1 MTSEKGIARVI
12 PPFSN
17 SFLQQRAKCPS
28 LHQRKQ
34 TLATTNSCPQTAA
47 AVRRTQEL
55 PSSCSRASRRILRVV
70 CSHLASLLLLGCSRL
85 PPPVSAR
92 AVRVAAPPPLLF
104 CWHPSRSTPPSSS
117 GRRARVSNPFPHSPS
132 ATSSSSS
139 PAAVFSS
146 FAQPRFC
153 RRSSSCLRVGR
164 ASALLLRLL
173 RTKSYAQGRKKPMPQ
188 FANSRFYS
196 CLLQHRLKALP
207 FSTQQEG
214 MASVSDT
221 LYGHLKDKNYGSV
234 ERSLS
239 KFKPKLD
246 SRCVME
252 VMSRCY
258 PQDPQLG
265 LRFFIWAGFQSGYR
279 HSAYM
284 YRKACKLL
292 GIDKNPSIVCDVI
305 GSYENEGC
313 FVNVNMFR
321 VVFKLCKEAELC
333 DVALWVFR
341 KLGSFSMRAD
351 TVMYNVVISL
361 CCKKGEIEMAGVLM
375 REMSVNGLHPDSIT
389 YMAIIEGLCDA
400 GQLDDAY
407 SVLEVMRLDGCS
419 PSSVVLSA
427 VLDGFCRSGS
437 MERALKL
444 LDEMEKEGGNRS
456 PNVVTYTSVI
466 QSFCKRGQH
475 AEAFDILDRM
485 KAHGCR
491 ANHVAV
497 FIILESLCAEGHLEE
512 AHRLIDKFV
521 EEHDVSYG
529 QCYSSFV
536 VSLIKIR
543 QLDEAEK
550 LFRKMLAGK
559 IKPDTFSC
567 SLLLKEL
574 CMKGRLLNGF
584 YLLDEIENMGY
595 LYSIDIDIYFIL
607 LIGLCRSNHLIE
619 AAKLARIMLKKS
631 VPLRRPNA
639 YSALNIL
646 SKYGEQDLVNQLL
659 GMQKRFR

>member
-1 MTSEKGIARVI
+1 
-12 PPFSN
+12 
-17 SFLQQRAKCPS
+17 
-28 LHQRKQ
+28 
-34 TLATTNSCPQTAA
+34 
-47 AVRRTQEL
+47 
-55 PSSCSRASRRILRVV
+55 
-70 CSHLASLLLLGCSRL
+70 
-85 PPPVSAR
+85 
-92 AVRVAAPPPLLF
+92 
-104 CWHPSRSTPPSSS
+104 
-117 GRRARVSNPFPHSPS
+117 
-132 ATSSSSS
+132 
-139 PAAVFSS
+139 
-146 FAQPRFC
+146 
-153 RRSSSCLRVGR
+153 
-164 ASALLLRLL
+164 
-173 RTKSYAQGRKKPMPQ
+173 MPQ
-188 FANSRFYS
+188 FANSRFYA
-196 CLLQHRLKALP
+196 CLLQHRLKALH

-279 HSAYM
+279 HSAFM

-292 GIDKNPSIVCDVI
+292 GIDKNPNIVCDVI

-341 KLGSFSMRAD
+341 KLGSFNMRAD

-361 CCKKGEIEMAGVLM
+361 CCKKGEIKMAGVLM
-375 REMSVNGLHPDSIT
+375 REMSVNGLYPDSIT

-444 LDEMEKEGGNRS
+444 LDEMEKEGANCS

-567 SLLLKEL
+567 GLLLKEL

-584 YLLDEIENMGY
+584 YLLDEIENTGY

>member
-1 MTSEKGIARVI
+1 M
-12 PPFSN
+12 N
-17 SFLQQRAKCPS
+17 AKVDF
-28 LHQRKQ
+28 RK
-34 TLATTNSCPQTAA
+34 
-47 AVRRTQEL
+47 EL
-55 PSSCSRASRRILRVV
+55 LMVE
-70 CSHLASLLLLGCSRL
+70 
-85 PPPVSAR
+85 
-92 AVRVAAPPPLLF
+92 
-104 CWHPSRSTPPSSS
+104 W
-117 GRRARVSNPFPHSPS
+117 
-132 ATSSSSS
+132 
-139 PAAVFSS
+139 
-146 FAQPRFC
+146 
-153 RRSSSCLRVGR
+153 
-164 ASALLLRLL
+164 
-173 RTKSYAQGRKKPMPQ
+173 SYAQGREKPMPQ

-292 GIDKNPSIVCDVI
+292 GIDKNPSFVCDVI
-305 GSYENEGC
+305 GSYEDEGC

-321 VVFKLCKEAELC
+321 EVFKLCKEAKLC

-341 KLGSFSMRAD
+341 KLGSFNMRAD

-375 REMSVNGLHPDSIT
+375 REMSVNGLYPDLIT

-444 LDEMEKEGGNRS
+444 LDEMEKEGGNGC

-567 SLLLKEL
+567 GLLLKEL